1 MSADSLISVIAPAFN
16 ATAFYDAW
24 LGSIQAQGYPNL
36 EVVLVDDGST
46 DNLREL
52 AQNGPSFLRYLR
64 QDNRGPAAARNAGI
78 AASSGELIAFL
89 DMDDLWVPGHLNRL
103 AAALDGEP
111 DFQMAQGLIRNFL
124 YVDSRA
130 FYCSLPY
137 RFINVGSF
145 VFRRRVFDE
154 CGGFEE
160 SMRYAED
167 FDLIVRCWEQGMRKR
182 EIEELSLLYHRHE
195 TNMTSGKNLVEM
207 GMVAIYKRH
216 LDRLRAGKVKPMPE
230 LLEVGYSEYIGHS
243 VWPFDEGIREPVFA
257 DRK

>member
-16 ATAFYDAW
+16 AGAFYDAW

-243 VWPFDEGIREPVFA
+243 VWPFDEGIREPVWP
-257 DRK
+257 